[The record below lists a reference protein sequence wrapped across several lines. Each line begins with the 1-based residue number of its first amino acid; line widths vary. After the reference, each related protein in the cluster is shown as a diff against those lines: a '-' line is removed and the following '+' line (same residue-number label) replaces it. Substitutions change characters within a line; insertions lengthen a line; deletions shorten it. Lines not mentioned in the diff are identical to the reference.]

1 MAPPRIDLRGS
12 FQRQVCAYGGMYVMR
27 SQGRARLPFLLSKE
41 PCTPLFPGQT
51 GQGSSRVVAG
61 AGAPHHLVD
70 IRLTVPRSG
79 GVAVAP
85 AVVAI
90 LVIPGMGCRLDAAVI
105 SGCAGLAPSNVVSAV
120 STASTRVS
128 NWSKPGAT
136 AGHRSS
142 VLPQYSIPTVTPVI
156 VNRHSAAA
164 RTLIPRI
171 TPATSTR
178 ATWAT
183 TEVASDVIRRAGVKQ
198 SMSTMGRPCIPRS
211 TAASITRATVT
222 ATEVASGRNNVLRC
236 AGTKGT
242 AATRGRLHN
251 PVTPGPWLGL
261 TQGACQ
267 RPTGGVMPTGSV
279 MCPFGTPRGVWHW
292 YCGGAN
298 VVVVHSLHVLVVGR
312 VQGRRR
318 RGLPWHE

>member
-1 MAPPRIDLRGS
+1 
-12 FQRQVCAYGGMYVMR
+12 MR
-27 SQGRARLPFLLSKE
+27 SQGRARLPFLLAKE
-41 PCTPLFPGQT
+41 PCTSLFPGQT

-178 ATWAT
+178 AT
-183 TEVASDVIRRAGVKQ
+183 
-198 SMSTMGRPCIPRS
+198 
-211 TAASITRATVT
+211 RATVMILSFFFPFCPPFCPLPT
-222 ATEVASGRNNVLRC
+222 QNKCPIFE
-236 AGTKGT
+236 KQ
-242 AATRGRLHN
+242 N
-251 PVTPGPWLGL
+251 PS
-261 TQGACQ
+261 C
-267 RPTGGVMPTGSV
+267 
-279 MCPFGTPRGVWHW
+279 
-292 YCGGAN
+292 
-298 VVVVHSLHVLVVGR
+298 
-312 VQGRRR
+312 GRRYTASKNKYSQVNMRCR
-318 RGLPWHE
+318 RDL